1 MRLSVSD
8 THLKSLDNPALRRS
22 ENTPTYREYLLKH
35 ASFSD
40 VVSITNDETREKI
53 HENYRLMFLR
63 DTALAASLDEQAT
76 ANVTTQIF
84 LKNLNLVNEITRN
97 VDYLRELVRKCRSS
111 IVEERKAAVLF
122 LTEIMGTLKGIQGI
136 L

>member
-1 MRLSVSD
+1 
-8 THLKSLDNPALRRS
+8 
-22 ENTPTYREYLLKH
+22 
-35 ASFSD
+35 
-40 VVSITNDETREKI
+40 
-53 HENYRLMFLR
+53 MFLR